1 MLPSLAIVIV
11 NWNSFDV
18 THNCLASLR
27 AIDYPDY
34 RVIVVDNG
42 SNDGSGDKLKSKFPE
57 IVLLKNEKN
66 LGFTGGNNTGIEFA
80 LNEGFELVMLLNND
94 TIVTPDFASSLVA
107 VLQQD
112 LNIGAIQPKIMFN
125 QEREVIWNA
134 GSSFS
139 KVWHLTK
146 TIGMGE
152 ADKGAYDKQM
162 EIPWV
167 TGCCFLTKSSIIREV
182 GKLDDRFFIYYEDTD
197 WSFRIKKAGYKLVY
211 EPSSKIYHEV
221 GKSNDNRETFGEGN
235 LSPFSHYV
243 NIRNHIFIV
252 RRYAKGFFFI
262 TSMLY
267 QLYKLTGYSQYFLIR
282 GRFKKLRASFRG
294 FYHGLTFQV

>member
-1 MLPSLAIVIV
+1 MYASLAIVIV

-18 THNCLASLR
+18 TQNCLASLR
-27 AIDYPDY
+27 SIDYPNY
-34 RVIVVDNG
+34 KIIVVDNG
-42 SNDGSGDKLKSKFPE
+42 SNDSSGDKLKSEFPE
-57 IVLLKNEKN
+57 IILLKNEEN

-80 LNEGFELVMLLNND
+80 LNNDLELVMLLNND
-94 TIVTPDFASSLVA
+94 TIVTPKFATNLVTF
-107 VLQQD
+107 LQQD
-112 LNIGAIQPKIMFN
+112 VNIGAIQPKIMFN
-125 QEREVIWNA
+125 QEREIIWNA

-152 ADKGAYDKQM
+152 FDKGDYDTQR

-167 TGCCFLTKSSIIREV
+167 TGCCFLTKSSIIREI
-182 GKLDDRFFIYYEDTD
+182 GKLDDCFFIYYEDTD
-197 WSFRIKKAGYKLVY
+197 WSFRIKQKGYKLIY

-243 NIRNHIFIV
+243 NVRNHIFIV
-252 RRYAKGFFFI
+252 RRYAKGVFFI

-267 QLYKLTGYSQYFLIR
+267 QLYKLVGYSLYFLTR
-282 GRFKKLRASFRG
+282 GRFKKLKSSIRG
-294 FYHGLTFQV
+294 FYHGLTFHI

>member
-1 MLPSLAIVIV
+1 MYASLAIVIV

-18 THNCLASLR
+18 TQNCLASLR
-27 AIDYPDY
+27 SIDYPNY
-34 RVIVVDNG
+34 KIIVVDNG
-42 SNDGSGDKLKSKFPE
+42 SNDSSGDKLKSEFPE
-57 IVLLKNEKN
+57 IILLKNEEN
-66 LGFTGGNNTGIEFA
+66 LGFTGGNNIGIEFA
-80 LNEGFELVMLLNND
+80 LNNDLELVMLLNND
-94 TIVTPDFASSLVA
+94 TIVTPKFATNLVTF
-107 VLQQD
+107 LQQD
-112 LNIGAIQPKIMFN
+112 VNIGAIQPKIMFN
-125 QEREVIWNA
+125 QEREIIWNA

-152 ADKGAYDKQM
+152 FDKGDYDTQR

-167 TGCCFLTKSSIIREV
+167 TGCCFLTKSSIIREI
-182 GKLDDRFFIYYEDTD
+182 GKLDDCFFIYYEDTD
-197 WSFRIKKAGYKLVY
+197 WSFRIKQKGYKLIY

-243 NIRNHIFIV
+243 NVRNHIFIV
-252 RRYAKGFFFI
+252 RRYAKGVFFI

-267 QLYKLTGYSQYFLIR
+267 QLYKLVGYSLYFLTR
-282 GRFKKLRASFRG
+282 GRFKKLKSSIRG
-294 FYHGLTFQV
+294 FYHGLTFHI

>member
-18 THNCLASLR
+18 THNCLASLKG
-27 AIDYPDY
+27 IDYPNY
-34 RVIVVDNG
+34 RLIVVDNG
-42 SNDGSGDKLKSKFPE
+42 SNDNSGDKLKSEFPE
-57 IVLLKNEKN
+57 IILLKNEKN

-80 LNEGFELVMLLNND
+80 LKNNLELVMLLNND
-94 TIVTPDFASSLVA
+94 TIVTPDFASKLVEA
-107 VLQQD
+107 LLRSND
-112 LNIGAIQPKIMFN
+112 NGAIQPKIMFN
-125 QEREVIWNA
+125 QEREIIWNA

-152 ADKGAYDKQM
+152 IDKGAYNTQK

-167 TGCCFLTKSSIIREV
+167 TGCCFLTRASIIHEV

-197 WSFRIKKAGYKLVY
+197 WSFRIKQKGYQLIY
-211 EPSSKIYHEV
+211 EPFSKIYHEV

-243 NIRNHIFIV
+243 NVRNHIFIV
-252 RRYAKGFFFI
+252 RRYARGVYFI
-262 TSMLY
+262 TSMFY
-267 QLYKLTGYSQYFLIR
+267 QLYKLTGYSLYFLVR
-282 GRFKKLRASFRG
+282 GRFKKLKASLRG
-294 FYHGLTFQV
+294 FYDGLTFHI